1 MEDLYEGIELNET
14 QTALLCR
21 GLLDLAAV
29 DGIHPAE
36 MALIE
41 EFYASGDGD
50 GDRAGLDALKAKGF
64 DLAKVGPAIKLGGSA
79 VVESF
84 LLTCYLL
91 IYADGEHSDEE
102 RVRIGQ
108 YADALDTGR
117 DKLEELHVK
126 ARIYLLQQ
134 FAASLTNKDA
144 VKMVGASLGL
154 EDAHINAALEG

>member
-41 EFYASGDGD
+41 EFYASGGGEKD
-50 GDRAGLDALKAKGF
+50 GLDALKAKGF
-64 DLAKVGPAIKLGGSA
+64 DLAKVAPAIKLGGSA